1 MTAVKTRSRLAH
13 LAWLIAVVLTAC
25 ATTPDTPT
33 GGTLPDG
40 ARHDPGRYVVVT
52 IRDPGAA
59 PRTHAVPMS
68 RGYSINRPYT
78 ASNAARSTAQSLAN
92 DYGLQEAASWPI
104 ALLGV
109 HCVVYEV
116 PEAADRV
123 ALISRLDQ
131 DQRVESAQPLVA
143 FTTQATGFNDPYAG
157 VQQSLAQMS
166 VAPAQQ
172 WSQGQGMV
180 LAVIDTGVDTSHPDL
195 QGQVAGQ
202 RNFVDDDA
210 GAFASDLHG
219 TAVAGIIAAVANNR
233 IGIAGVAPA
242 VKLLALKA
250 CWQLSAA
257 ASTAQCNTFTLAE
270 ALAVAIDARADVVN
284 LSLAGPADP
293 LLTRIVQR
301 GLDLGIVFVGAAPPS
316 GARSGFP
323 GNIPGVITVDAPGR
337 HSGAAAD
344 VVAPGLDVLTLA
356 PNAHYEFASG
366 SSLAAA
372 QVSAVAALLRAEDHH
387 LSTEE
392 IRRVL
397 ATTSQPVSAPSGD
410 FTSVNACRAL
420 AAVQGHGSC
429 PSTGPEGLALEHPA
443 VPQD

>member
-1 MTAVKTRSRLAH
+1 MTAVTAMSWLARLA
-13 LAWLIAVVLTAC
+13 LLMAVVLTAC
-25 ATTPDTPT
+25 AATPDQPA
-33 GGTLPDG
+33 GGMLPDG
-40 ARHDPGRYVVVT
+40 ARHDPGRYIVVT
-52 IRDPGAA
+52 IRDSGAA
-59 PRTHAVPMS
+59 QRTHATPMS
-68 RGYSINRPYT
+68 RGYSVNRPYT
-78 ASNAARSTAQSLAN
+78 ASNAARSAAHSLASE
-92 DYGLQEAASWPI
+92 YGLQEAASWPI
-104 ALLGV
+104 VLLGV

-116 PEAADRV
+116 PETSDRA

-143 FTTQATGFNDPYAG
+143 FTTQAAGFNDPYAG

-180 LAVIDTGVDTSHPDL
+180 LAVIDTGVDTAHPDL
-195 QGQVAGQ
+195 KGQVAAQ
-202 RNFVDDDA
+202 RNFVDNDA
-210 GAFASDLHG
+210 GAFTSDLHG
-219 TAVAGIIAAVANNR
+219 TAVAGVIAALANNR

-293 LLTRIVQR
+293 LLTRLVQR

-337 HSGAAAD
+337 RSGAAAD
-344 VVAPGLDVLTLA
+344 LVAPGLDVLTLA
-356 PNAHYEFASG
+356 PNARYEFASG
-366 SSLAAA
+366 SSLASA
-372 QVSAVAALLRAEDHH
+372 QVSAVAALLRAEDHR
-387 LSTEE
+387 LSADD

-397 ATTSQPVSAPSGD
+397 ATTSQPVSAPSGE
-410 FTSVNACRAL
+410 FTSINACRAL
-420 AAVQGHGSC
+420 AASQGHGTC
-429 PSTGPEGLALEHPA
+429 PPPGPEGLALENPSI
-443 VPQD
+443 PRN